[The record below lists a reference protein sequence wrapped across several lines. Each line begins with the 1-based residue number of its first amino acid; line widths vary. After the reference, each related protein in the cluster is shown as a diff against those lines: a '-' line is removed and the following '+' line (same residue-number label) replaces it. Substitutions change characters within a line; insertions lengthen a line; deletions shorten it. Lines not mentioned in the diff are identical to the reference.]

1 MNGMSIRLKRAIA
14 IGATATLAL
23 GLGACEVD
31 EDPGN
36 GADPLEEPAPTPAP

>member
-1 MNGMSIRLKRAIA
+1 MLGMSDRLKRAIA
-14 IGATATLAL
+14 IAATATLAL

-36 GADPLEEPAPTPAP
+36 VVDPLEETVPAP